1 MRGGIMAVTVK
12 KDYQKIMIEHNKEV
26 RNLVLEDLQQIQ
38 EGKTK
43 DFNKVC
49 ERLEQKYGD
58 DEVQD

>member
-1 MRGGIMAVTVK
+1 MAVTAK
-12 KDYQKIMIEHNKEV
+12 KDYQKIMIEHNQEV
-26 RNLVLEDLQQIQ
+26 RNLVLEGLQQIQ